1 MEEHDPASL
10 EAPCLLSRMFWVP
23 GGLGFLSLE
32 SLERLLYRPQPGRRD
47 PGLEGA
53 ESSSPELVINP
64 TENRSGPRPPEVSL
78 AQEGLDGR

>member
-10 EAPCLLSRMFWVP
+10 EAPCLLGRMFWVP
-23 GGLGFLSLE
+23 GRLGFLSLE
-32 SLERLLYRPQPGRRD
+32 SLERLLSRPQPGRWD

-64 TENRSGPRPPEVSL
+64 TENRSGLGSSS
-78 AQEGLDGR
+78 